1 MFFNL
6 TNLLA
11 TFQIIRNEILRDL
24 INTKKVVS
32 FINNVLVGI
41 EEEEGYD
48 KIVEKII
55 RNQQKTTYI

>member
-1 MFFNL
+1 M
-6 TNLLA
+6 
-11 TFQIIRNEILRDL
+11 RNEILRDL

-48 KIVEKII
+48 KIVKKII
-55 RNQQKTTYI
+55 RN